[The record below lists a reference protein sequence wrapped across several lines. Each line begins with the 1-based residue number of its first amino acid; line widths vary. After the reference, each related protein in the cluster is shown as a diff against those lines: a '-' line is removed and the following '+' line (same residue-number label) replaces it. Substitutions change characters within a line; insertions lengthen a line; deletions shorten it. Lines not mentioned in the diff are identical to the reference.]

1 MRLAASLFVLAA
13 LSIPPA
19 AQAADVAAGKAIFDA
34 TCHNCHSL
42 SVGVNEV
49 GPSLWHIVGRPSA
62 TAQGYMY
69 SDALKNLH
77 REWTVEELDAYLE
90 KPRKDVHGAQMYFKG
105 LPKEKDR
112 QNVIAYL
119 LSQQ

>member
-1 MRLAASLFVLAA
+1 MRFAVPFIALAA
-13 LSIPPA
+13 LCIAPVAYAS
-19 AQAADVAAGKAIFDA
+19 DVAAGKAIFDN
-34 TCHNCHSL
+34 TCRNCHSL
-42 SVGVNEV
+42 AVGVNQV
-49 GPSLWHIVGRPSA
+49 GPSLWHIVGRPSG
-62 TAQGYMY
+62 TVQGYMY

-77 REWTVEELDAYLE
+77 REWTVEELNAYLE

-112 QNVIAYL
+112 KAVIDYL